1 MKEAM
6 RAAVACF
13 LSIALWVMGHT
24 ISKVMNNGVLYWLYP
39 AYNRLMIWSANIEDW
54 AGVEI
59 MWGSVGPKKYDKEK

>member
-6 RAAVACF
+6 MAAIAAF
-13 LSIALWVMGHT
+13 LSIPLWVMGHA

-39 AYNRLMIWSANIEDW
+39 AYNRLMILSGDIEEW

-59 MWGSVGPKKYDKEK
+59 MWGTVGPKKYDKEK